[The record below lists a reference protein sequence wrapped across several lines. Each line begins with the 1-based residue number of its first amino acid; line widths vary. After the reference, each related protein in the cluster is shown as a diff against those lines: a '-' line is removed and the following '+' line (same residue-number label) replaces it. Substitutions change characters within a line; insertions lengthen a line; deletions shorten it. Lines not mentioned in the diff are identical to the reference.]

1 MKTMLTIAA
10 LLFAAAAQAQT
21 IHKCTHEGKVTY
33 SEAPCERG
41 TGSVLAVPGAPA
53 PDPQSRTALRAQQK
67 EAKLLEK
74 ERKAREAQQD
84 REDARQDKAAAN
96 KRRRCDKLRLDQKW
110 ANDDVRRASPQGMDA
125 ARLKARRT
133 SERMAL
139 ECG

>member
-1 MKTMLTIAA
+1 MLAIAA

-33 SEAPCERG
+33 SEAPCMHG
-41 TGSVLAVPGAPA
+41 AGSVLAVPDAPA
-53 PDPQSRTALRAQQK
+53 PDPKAKTALRAQQK

-84 REDARQDKAAAN
+84 REDARHDRLAAN

-110 ANDDVRRASPQGMDA
+110 ANDDIRRASPQSVEA
-125 ARLKARRT
+125 ARLKARRA